1 MALQKATRSA
11 QWPLVAYFDIDIAN
25 DSFVDIAG
33 VTKNFKD
40 TAPVFEPINLPN
52 GAVVVGGQVTVITA
66 SDETGT
72 ATIAVGDSASAN
84 RYLTAT
90 SIKSPGSTAL
100 TVTGYEPA
108 GLNIRVT
115 LANQNG
121 NAAAGKVRVTVMFI
135 IKSRANEVYPS

>member
-1 MALQKATRSA
+1 MALQKATRTA
-11 QWPLVAYFDIDIAN
+11 QWPLVAFFDIDIAN

-40 TAPVFEPINLPN
+40 AAPVFEPINLPT
-52 GAVVVGGQVTVITA
+52 GAIVVGGQISVITV
-66 SDETGT
+66 SNDSST
-72 ATIAVGDSASAN
+72 ATIAVGDSVTAN

-90 SIKSPGSTAL
+90 SMKSLGSTAL

-115 LANQNG
+115 LANASG
-121 NAAAGKVRVTVMFI
+121 DATTGKVRVTVFFI
-135 IKSRANEVYPS
+135 LKNRANEVYPV

>member
-1 MALQKATRSA
+1 MALQKPTRSA

-25 DSFVDIAG
+25 DSIVDIAG

-40 TAPVFEPINLPN
+40 VAPVFEPINLPQ
-52 GAVVVGGQVTVITA
+52 GAIIVGGQVTVTVV
-66 SDETGT
+66 SNDSTT

-90 SIKSPGSTAL
+90 TTKTLGSTAL

-108 GLNIRVT
+108 GLNLRVT
-115 LANQNG
+115 LANGTG
-121 NAAAGKVRVTVMFI
+121 NATTGVVRVTVFFI